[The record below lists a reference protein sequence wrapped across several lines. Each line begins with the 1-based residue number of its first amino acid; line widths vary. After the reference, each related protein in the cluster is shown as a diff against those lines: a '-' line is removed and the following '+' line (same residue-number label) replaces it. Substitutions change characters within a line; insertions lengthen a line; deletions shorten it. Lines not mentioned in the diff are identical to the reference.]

1 MKNVIKCLEFGVV
14 TERIYTYT
22 FMVLQWIFRIKSRYC
37 QVFLFFLHRRNRWR
51 LCLLHLLLWI
61 GVQSYNKECIV
72 DGFRFLSHHESRETS
87 ERQKAKIPS
96 EKFTG
101 NVVSIGT
108 WDDAFR
114 IKGSI
119 DKNSSKNVQWHL
131 YVFRGVKWISRRKKN
146 KKKCYWYRSLCHVEL
161 LILTWHPKTKNQRRK
176 NTHRQTKNAWR
187 SWRASEKHRERETN
201 ERKQKTIHEK

>member
-1 MKNVIKCLEFGVV
+1 MSWVWCRNWTNLYLHFYGIAMNFSDKIKILSGF
-14 TERIYTYT
+14 
-22 FMVLQWIFRIKSRYC
+22 L
-37 QVFLFFLHRRNRWR
+37 VFFCIGEIIDGSVCFTCFYGL
-51 LCLLHLLLWI
+51 